1 MSDVIRLLGLLSASL
16 LAGSCG
22 DDNPAASRGGPPAP
36 QPLVLSTNKA
46 AYAPGEAVTFTLVGS
61 APAGAR
67 VRYEYQ
73 DSVLA
78 EASVSG
84 STWSW
89 QPPST
94 DFRGYMAEVY
104 RPVNGKDSILA
115 TAGIDVSSTWTRFP
129 RYGFLSRY
137 PSMPAKQID
146 AVIDNLNRHHINGL
160 QFYDWHH
167 AHHKMLPGTGAPPAV
182 WTEISGTDVY
192 LSTVSGYIQS
202 AHARNMRAMFY
213 NLIYG
218 ALEDAP
224 ADGVQEQWYS
234 FTDANHQNRD
244 KLSLSAPFVSDIF
257 LLDPSNSG
265 WRSYIQQD
273 AERVYGALAFDGFH
287 MDQVGERGTR
297 YTYDGSP
304 LDLASTFGGFI
315 TAMHGARPD
324 KSAVMNAV
332 NQYGQPGIA
341 QAPSAFL
348 YSEVWPPNE
357 GYADLAKVILDNN
370 AMSNGQKNSVLAAY
384 VNYGLAD
391 RTGAFNTPSVLFADA
406 VIFAFGG
413 AHLELGEHMLGKEYF
428 PNDNLAMKT
437 DLRNA
442 LVPYYDFL
450 VAYQNLLR
458 DGGTFNTPDL
468 TTSGAL
474 PLSAWPPQ
482 QGRVAA
488 VGKLVGNRQVVHLL
502 NFTDATTMSWRDNG
516 GVQAYP
522 RERTQIP
529 LQLRTDRTVARVW
542 YATPDQNLGASQS
555 LAFTQTGTQV
565 SFTLPY
571 LEYWSMV
578 VVEYR

>member
-1 MSDVIRLLGLLSASL
+1 MSDVLRLLGLLSASL
-16 LAGSCG
+16 LTGSCG
-22 DDNPAASRGGPPAP
+22 GNDPAALRGGPAAP
-36 QPLVLSTNKA
+36 VPLVLSTNKA
-46 AYAPGEAVTFTLVGS
+46 AYAPGEAVTFALTGNV
-61 APAGAR
+61 PADAR

-94 DFRGYMAEVY
+94 DFRGYMAEILQT
-104 RPVNGKDSILA
+104 VNGEDSVLA

-137 PSMPAKQID
+137 PSMTATQLDAIID
-146 AVIDNLNRHHINGL
+146 DLNRHHINGL

-182 WTEISGTDVY
+182 WTEISGTDVH
-192 LSTVSGYIQS
+192 LATVSGYIEA

-218 ALEDAP
+218 ALENAA

-244 KLSLSAPFVSDIF
+244 KLSLSAPFVSDIY
-257 LLDPSNSG
+257 LLDPGNPG
-265 WRSYIQQD
+265 WQSYIQRD
-273 AERVYGALAFDGFH
+273 AERVYDALPFDGFH

-297 YTYDGSP
+297 YTYDGAP

-315 TAMHGARPD
+315 TAMHDARPD
-324 KSAVMNAV
+324 KYAVMNAV
-332 NQYGQPGIA
+332 NQYGQPEIA
-341 QAPSAFL
+341 RAPSAFL
-348 YSEVWPPNE
+348 YTEVWQPSE
-357 GYADLAKVILDNN
+357 GYADLARVILDND
-370 AMSNGQKNSVLAAY
+370 ALSGGRKNSVLAAY
-384 VNYGLAD
+384 VNYDLAD
-391 RTGAFNTPSVLFADA
+391 QPGAFNTPSVLFADA

-428 PNDNLAMKT
+428 PNDNLAMRT
-437 DLRNA
+437 DLRSA

-450 VAYQNLLR
+450 VAYENLLR
-458 DGGTFNTPDL
+458 DGGTFDTPEL
-468 TTSGAL
+468 TTSGTL

-482 QGRVAA
+482 QGKVAA

-502 NFTDATTMSWRDNG
+502 NFTDATTMRWRDNG

-529 LQLRTDRTVARVW
+529 LQLGTDRTVSRVW
-542 YATPDQNLGASQS
+542 YATPDRNLGAPRA
-555 LAFTQTGTQV
+555 LPFTQAGTQV
-565 SFTLPY
+565 SFTLPS
-571 LEYWSMV
+571 LEYWSMI